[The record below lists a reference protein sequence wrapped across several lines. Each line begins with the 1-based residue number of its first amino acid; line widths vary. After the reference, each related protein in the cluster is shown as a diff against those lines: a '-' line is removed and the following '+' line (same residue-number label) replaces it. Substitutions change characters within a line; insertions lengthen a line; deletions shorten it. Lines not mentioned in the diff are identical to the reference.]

1 MYASLLDIAPTL
13 LSVVGVDA
21 EDYNLGVN
29 LLGDDKTMQERIE
42 DPNLAL
48 RLWSG
53 KLGELF
59 Y

>member
-29 LLGDDKTMQERIE
+29 LLGDDKTM
-42 DPNLAL
+42 
-48 RLWSG
+48 
-53 KLGELF
+53 
-59 Y
+59 